1 MCRRGG
7 DSRLKVVVV
16 SVIVVVI
23 VLAVAFWSVVVIV
36 VVIGNCGG
44 DGRRHGGGG
53 HRGWSWDWLVIT
65 TVGHHVRWSLWRRV
79 DGGDAGDR
87 GGGGDGSG
95 RCRLEG
101 SGAWKPIE
109 NGNERKT

>member
-1 MCRRGG
+1 MWLLGG
-7 DSRLKVVVV
+7 RSL
-16 SVIVVVI
+16 
-23 VLAVAFWSVVVIV
+23 
-36 VVIGNCGG
+36 GHCGG

-79 DGGDAGDR
+79 DGGDDGDR

-101 SGAWKPIE
+101 SAVVVHGSLE